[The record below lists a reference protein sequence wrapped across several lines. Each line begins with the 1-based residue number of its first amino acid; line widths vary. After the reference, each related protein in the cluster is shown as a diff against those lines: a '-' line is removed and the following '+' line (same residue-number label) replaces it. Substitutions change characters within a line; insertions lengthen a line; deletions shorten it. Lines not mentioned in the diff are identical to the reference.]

1 MSVGPGSEG
10 ATGVTLS
17 SKRNATDLPMD
28 EPETSRALVQEVVV
42 YLKVLDLF
50 NVDEI
55 VEKEGIEHAQWELEP
70 DEHNAEN
77 YDLEKQKEI
86 ASPLKMGTCEEV
98 SRDDAT
104 HMVLTMLKSSWVL
117 RESGG
122 KIKARL
128 VAEEIAYFRLTLDVR
143 FFAATPSITSCRL
156 FLTIASQF

>member
-28 EPETSRALVQEVVV
+28 EPETSRVRVQEVVV

-55 VEKEGIEHAQWELEP
+55 VEQEGIEHTQWELEP
-70 DEHNAEN
+70 DEHHAEN
-77 YDLEKQKEI
+77 YNLEKQKEI
-86 ASPLKMGTCEEV
+86 VSPLKMRTCEEV

-104 HMVLTMLKSSWVL
+104 HVVLSMLKSGWVL

-122 KIKARL
+122 EKKARL
-128 VAEEIAYFRLTLDVR
+128 VAEEGAYLRLSLDVR

-156 FLTIASQF
+156 HLTIASQF